1 MEKFQTTI
9 DIIGVNPF
17 VYLPPKTLQC
27 VFEQAQKDKGPIP
40 VRGTINGKPFIQTLV
55 KYSGDWRLY
64 INIPMLKVSGTKV
77 GDAVLIALEYDPE
90 PRTIP
95 MHPALAKALEE
106 HPSELALF
114 NSLSPSRQIEIVRY
128 IHRLK
133 SEESRT
139 LNIARAIRFLQGTER
154 FVGRDKP

>member
-1 MEKFQTTI
+1 MYIFPIE
-9 DIIGVNPF
+9 IIGVNPF
-17 VYLPPKTLQC
+17 VYLPPKTLQYI
-27 VFEQAQKDKGPIP
+27 FEQAQKDKGPIP

-64 INIPMLKVSGTKV
+64 INMPMLKVSGTKV
-77 GDAVLIALEYDPE
+77 GDMVRIDLEYDPV

-95 MHPALAKALEE
+95 MHPALAKELEE

-114 NSLSPSRQIEIVRY
+114 NNLSPSRQIEIVRY

-139 LNIARAIRFLQGTER
+139 LNIARAIRFLQGKER